1 MIMSFVYIIASVI
14 FFVWLVK
21 YLRKV
26 IDKINSSQ

>member
-1 MIMSFVYIIASVI
+1 MIMSFVYIIALVI

-26 IDKINSSQ
+26 IDKINKP

>member
-1 MIMSFVYIIASVI
+1 MIMGFVYIIALVI

-26 IDKINSSQ
+26 IDKINNT